1 MTALQDAVLLVL
13 RAYEAAR
20 LTLDRDQ
27 RRVLRSILASRI
39 AKDVVDEELEVD
51 REAMEDAA

>member
-1 MTALQDAVLLVL
+1 MTALQDAVLVVL
-13 RAYEAAR
+13 RAYERAR

-27 RRVLRSILASRI
+27 RRVLRSILASRV

-51 REAMEDAA
+51 RAEMEDAA